1 MDSIKEFLNKIKDKI
16 FGAKNDRTRKI
27 AISLLFCLV
36 ILLILTVDMI
46 PREMEFAV
54 GQESPADIKAP
65 ESRTIIDER
74 ATRERQQLALENL
87 SPIYQE
93 NRQALEEM
101 RKKKNEIFAFLLE
114 AREGEA
120 SLNEAEVFF
129 ADYDLIITEE
139 QWEFLL
145 GLSTAELAGLRL
157 QLEEALSSL
166 YQGPLY
172 SDDQQYNRERFREIF
187 AGLQVEEEKVDY
199 LTDLF
204 APLLVAN
211 LEVDEEAVSE
221 REQSILAGI
230 EPVTMTVRSGELIV
244 QQGQEIT
251 EQELQLLEEFGLSRG
266 EISWF
271 QITGI
276 AFYFI
281 IITLIIFY
289 YFINYHEDIW
299 QVNNQVFLLESL
311 IIILFVIA
319 WIISRFELEFL
330 AYLAPV
336 AMVSILATVLLKTAA
351 AVAVTIYISL
361 LLPVL
366 FGGNFLLAA
375 SYFVAGMV
383 GAFSVAEVS
392 QRSDLVKAGF
402 NVSGALVLT
411 IMVLNFLNPA
421 QLLLDYVI
429 FAGIGLANGLLVA
442 ILANGLLPYLEN
454 GFDLTSAVKLL
465 ELSNPSHPLL
475 KRLLVEAPG
484 TYHHSVLVGN
494 LAESAADQIGADSL
508 LTRVAAYYHD
518 IGKLKRPF
526 FFSDNQFGDD
536 NPHDEI
542 KPNLSALIIRSHVR
556 DGVEL
561 ARKYNLPQ
569 EIIDIIE
576 QHQGTNLISYFYQQA
591 QQSET
596 RSSLNESDF
605 RYEGPKPQTK
615 EAALIMLADVCEA
628 AVRSKNFNKS
638 NHSRIESVVRGL
650 IREKLIENE
659 LDESNLTLKELNLI
673 GESFSRILTGIYHQR
688 VEYPEEVDE
697 EMRRLKGGDSA
708 GEGSDNKSGSG
719 KNNQPGTE
727 KGD

>member
-1 MDSIKEFLNKIKDKI
+1 MESIKKLFTKIKDKI
-16 FGAKNDRTRKI
+16 FGAKNDKTRKI

-46 PREMEFAV
+46 PRDMEFAV
-54 GQESPADIKAP
+54 GQESPVDIKAP
-65 ESRTIIDER
+65 ETRTIIDER

-87 SPIYQE
+87 SPVYQE
-93 NRQALEEM
+93 NRQALEET
-101 RKKKNEIFAFLLE
+101 REKKDEIFAFLLE
-114 AREGEA
+114 AREEGA

-129 ADYDLIITEE
+129 ADYDMVITEE
-139 QWEFLL
+139 HWEFFLD
-145 GLSTAELAGLRL
+145 LSTAELAGLRL

-172 SDDQQYNRERFREIF
+172 SDDHQYNREQFREIF
-187 AGLQVEEEKVDY
+187 AGLQVEEEVDY
-199 LTDLF
+199 LTDIF

-211 LEVDEEAVSE
+211 LVVDEEAVSE
-221 REQSILAGI
+221 REQTILAGI
-230 EPVTMTVRSGELIV
+230 EPVTTTVRSGELIV

-251 EQELQLLEEFGLSRG
+251 EEELQLLEDFGLNRG

-276 AFYFI
+276 ALYFI

-375 SYFVAGMV
+375 SYFVSGMV

-465 ELSNPSHPLL
+465 ELSNPSNPLL

-494 LAESAADQIGADSL
+494 LAETAADQIGADSL

-526 FFSDNQFGDD
+526 FFSDNQFGED

-569 EIIDIIE
+569 EIIDIIK
-576 QHQGTNLISYFYQQA
+576 QHQGTNLISYFYQEA

-605 RYEGPKPQTK
+605 RYEGPKPKTK

-659 LDESNLTLKELNLI
+659 LDESNLTLKELNVI

-688 VEYPEEVDE
+688 VDYPEEIDE

-719 KNNQPGTE
+719 KNNQSGTD

>member
-1 MDSIKEFLNKIKDKI
+1 MDSIKKVFIRIKDKI
-16 FGAKNDRTRKI
+16 YGSKNDRTRKI
-27 AISLLFCLV
+27 FISLLFCLV

-54 GQESPADIKAP
+54 GQESPVDIRAP
-65 ESRTIIDER
+65 ETRTIIDEE
-74 ATRERQQLALENL
+74 ATGARQELALENL

-93 NRQALEEM
+93 NRQALEITRE
-101 RKKKNEIFAFLLE
+101 KLAEIFDFLLE
-114 AREGEA
+114 AREEEA

-129 ADYDLIITEE
+129 ADYDLMITEE
-139 QWEFLL
+139 QWEFFL
-145 GLSTAELAGLRL
+145 GLSNAELAALRL
-157 QLEEALSSL
+157 QLEETLSSL

-172 SDDQQYNRERFREIF
+172 SDEQQDNREQFREIF
-187 AGLQVEEEKVDY
+187 
-199 LTDLF
+199 TDLRDEGEVDNLIDFF
-204 APLLVAN
+204 APLLVPN
-211 LEVDEEAVSE
+211 LVVDEEAVAE
-221 REQSILAGI
+221 REQTILAGI
-230 EPVTMTVRSGELIV
+230 EPVTTTVRSGEMIV
-244 QQGQEIT
+244 QQGQEIS
-251 EQELQLLEEFGLSRG
+251 ELEFQLLEEFGLSRG

-281 IITLIIFY
+281 IITLVIFY
-289 YFINYHEDIW
+289 YFINYHQEIW
-299 QVNNQVFLLESL
+299 QENNQVFLLESL
-311 IIILFVIA
+311 IIILFAIA
-319 WIISRFELEFL
+319 WIISRFQLEFL

-336 AMVSILATVLLKTAA
+336 AMVSILVTVLIKTAA

-375 SYFVAGMV
+375 SYFVGGMV

-421 QLLLDYVI
+421 QLLLDYII

-454 GFDLTSAVKLL
+454 GFKLTSAVKLL

-475 KRLLVEAPG
+475 KRLLIEAPG

-494 LAESAADQIGADSL
+494 LAENAADQIGADSL

-526 FFSDNQFGDD
+526 FFSDNQFGDN
-536 NPHDEI
+536 NPHNDI

-561 ARKYNLPQ
+561 AREYNLPQ

-576 QHQGTNLISYFYQQA
+576 QHQGTNLISYFYQEA

-605 RYEGPKPQTK
+605 RYEGPRPQTK

-688 VEYPEEVDE
+688 VEYPEEIEE
-697 EMRRLKGGDSA
+697 EMGRLKGSGSGDKGA
-708 GEGSDNKSGSG
+708 DNKSGSG
-719 KNNQPGTE
+719 KNNQSGAA
-727 KGD
+727 DRN